1 MALIAGQSRGR
12 RPDVGTGSA
21 GVIDD
26 VGVLLLVGVTD
37 DVGVLLLVGVT
48 DDVGVLLLVG
58 VAEGVEEGLR
68 VKVSSC

>member
-12 RPDVGTGSA
+12 RPEVGKGSA

-26 VGVLLLVGVTD
+26 VGVVLLVGVTD
-37 DVGVLLLVGVT
+37 DVGVLLP
-48 DDVGVLLLVG
+48 VG
-58 VAEGVEEGLR
+58 VAEGVEEGLI

>member
-37 DVGVLLLVGVT
+37 DVGVLLLVGV
-48 DDVGVLLLVG
+48 
-58 VAEGVEEGLR
+58 AEGVEEGLR